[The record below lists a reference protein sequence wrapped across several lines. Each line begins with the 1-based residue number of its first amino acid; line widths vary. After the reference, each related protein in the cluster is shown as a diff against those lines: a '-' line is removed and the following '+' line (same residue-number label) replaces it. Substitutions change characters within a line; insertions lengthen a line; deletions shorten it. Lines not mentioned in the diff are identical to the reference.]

1 MEEKELAVC
10 REHFERVDAR
20 LHHLEQAQ
28 AGQNLRFS
36 DMAVMNARM
45 HEKLNTLDA
54 SLKSLVR
61 ALWGIS
67 NPVTVVAMLLSVW
80 NTVNDPT
87 TSGLKD
93 SSRALSYDKPGEVR
107 SKSE

>member
-1 MEEKELAVC
+1 MDEKELAVC

-67 NPVTVVAMLLSVW
+67 GTLLAALLGFVVW
-80 NTVNDPT
+80 YIQ
-87 TSGLKD
+87 GL
-93 SSRALSYDKPGEVR
+93 A
-107 SKSE
+107 

>member
-1 MEEKELAVC
+1 MDEKELAVC

-67 NPVTVVAMLLSVW
+67 GTLLAALLGFVVWYIQGLS
-80 NTVNDPT
+80 
-87 TSGLKD
+87 
-93 SSRALSYDKPGEVR
+93 
-107 SKSE
+107 

>member
-1 MEEKELAVC
+1 MDGKELAVC
-10 REHFERVDAR
+10 QQHFDRIDAR
-20 LHHLEQAQ
+20 LHQLEQAE
-28 AGQNLRFS
+28 AGQNARFS

-67 NPVTVVAMLLSVW
+67 GTLLATLLGFVVW
-80 NTVNDPT
+80 YIQ
-87 TSGLKD
+87 GLN
-93 SSRALSYDKPGEVR
+93 
-107 SKSE
+107 